1 MKTFLLTSLLLV
13 SSLFASAAKQHYIP
27 QEWRNF
33 GNDTLLYAQSDP
45 QNKYTWSESRSVES
59 DNVIIYWD
67 KYYGNTIPT
76 NAGSDFQ
83 VDVQDLLAKCE
94 AFFDLEINKLG
105 FVDPNNSNLSKYKV
119 MVLLNHTKEWV
130 CYGGGYD
137 FQVSAIWL
145 SPSTCKPVGHAVA
158 HEIGHSF
165 HYMCYAEASQQGTL
179 SSVQTGFHGAVGS
192 GSVTWEQTAQW
203 QACQSYPNEMFQE
216 SINVFRNSHN
226 LAFTHEWH
234 RYQSYWLFYY
244 LVEKYGLKAVANVWN
259 YNVNEVLDF
268 NQVLMLQQNWSVE
281 ELFRQYYDYA
291 AHCVTWDW
299 DACTRYRDNYIGDL
313 RYAAA
318 VNNNGEYQVAYS
330 SCPQSTGFNAVPLTV
345 PAAGTV
351 LTTTFKALNPGA
363 ELAGGDPAQYLNDA
377 SVFAS
382 SGRTTYNSVSNASS
396 RGFRLGYVALLNDG
410 TRVYSN
416 DDNVY
421 CQGTGEATADVS
433 FTVPENVSK
442 LWLMVVPAP
451 STYFQHL
458 WDDTPSNDDQWP
470 YSLSFVNTDLD
481 QSKAIVYVEPTIDGR
496 DIENVTLTYD
506 VYFPAQN
513 DYNGTTVTI
522 GGTAA
527 ASLGTAF
534 QMNVSEMASKMVDYS
549 AEGPDY
555 GQIMF
560 YAAKADGTLIESSS
574 TANPPGHWFNNEGGV
589 TGWGNNSYLF
599 SEFNPST
606 MTFTIGQMPNVSSNG
621 QNFTISQALVYNNGL
636 MKAKAQVVFNI
647 HFDEN
652 QTTSSL
658 TSTEFSE
665 AEELDSPMEGAKIE
679 DATITYDVYFPAVN
693 DYAGTSLTV
702 SDAAAET
709 LAEAFQMDA
718 SEIAAKMVT
727 YSTSGPGSGQ
737 IMFYGANA
745 DGTLIERA
753 STANGYGHWF
763 NNEGGVT
770 DWGNNSY
777 IYSEF
782 DPSTLT
788 FSIGQMPGASSN
800 GQSYTISQALVYNNG
815 IKKAKVVFVF
825 NILFDENQTGSDLTS
840 AGIGVVLE
848 NDADNSDAIN
858 ANKSEKVNV
867 TLYGRTLYKDNAWN
881 TLCLPFDV
889 KVRGSILDGAT
900 VKTLESTDYADGVL
914 TMNFTE
920 GSLDKIEAGKPYI
933 IKWKSG
939 DNLVSPVFEDV
950 KISTATTV
958 AQETDYA
965 SFEGSFSPIVYE
977 EAVNTVL
984 YMSDNNTLYYPNA
997 QLTIGAFRARFS
1009 LLNGLHA
1016 EDVELGTAVRSFV
1029 VNFGE
1034 NESTSIDNI
1043 QWSDRD
1049 AQATKVND
1057 QWYTIDGR
1065 RLKSKPAQRGIYIN
1079 NGRKVVV
1086 D

>member
-1 MKTFLLTSLLLV
+1 
-13 SSLFASAAKQHYIP
+13 
-27 QEWRNF
+27 
-33 GNDTLLYAQSDP
+33 
-45 QNKYTWSESRSVES
+45 
-59 DNVIIYWD
+59 
-67 KYYGNTIPT
+67 
-76 NAGSDFQ
+76 
-83 VDVQDLLAKCE
+83 
-94 AFFDLEINKLG
+94 
-105 FVDPNNSNLSKYKV
+105 
-119 MVLLNHTKEWV
+119 MV
-130 CYGGGYD
+130 G
-137 FQVSAIWL
+137 
-145 SPSTCKPVGHAVA
+145 
-158 HEIGHSF
+158 
-165 HYMCYAEASQQGTL
+165 
-179 SSVQTGFHGAVGS
+179 
-192 GSVTWEQTAQW
+192 
-203 QACQSYPNEMFQE
+203 
-216 SINVFRNSHN
+216 
-226 LAFTHEWH
+226 
-234 RYQSYWLFYY
+234 
-244 LVEKYGLKAVANVWN
+244 
-259 YNVNEVLDF
+259 
-268 NQVLMLQQNWSVE
+268 
-281 ELFRQYYDYA
+281 
-291 AHCVTWDW
+291 
-299 DACTRYRDNYIGDL
+299 
-313 RYAAA
+313 
-318 VNNNGEYQVAYS
+318 
-330 SCPQSTGFNAVPLTV
+330 
-345 PAAGTV
+345 
-351 LTTTFKALNPGA
+351 
-363 ELAGGDPAQYLNDA
+363 
-377 SVFAS
+377 
-382 SGRTTYNSVSNASS
+382 
-396 RGFRLGYVALLNDG
+396 
-410 TRVYSN
+410 
-416 DDNVY
+416 
-421 CQGTGEATADVS
+421 
-433 FTVPENVSK
+433 
-442 LWLMVVPAP
+442 
-451 STYFQHL
+451 
-458 WDDTPSNDDQWP
+458 
-470 YSLSFVNTDLD
+470 
-481 QSKAIVYVEPTIDGR
+481 
-496 DIENVTLTYD
+496 
-506 VYFPAQN
+506 
-513 DYNGTTVTI
+513 
-522 GGTAA
+522 
-527 ASLGTAF
+527 
-534 QMNVSEMASKMVDYS
+534 YS

-679 DATITYDVYFPAVN
+679 DATITYDVYFPATN

-718 SEIAAKMVT
+718 PEIADKMVT

-825 NILFDENQTGSDLTS
+825 NILFDENQTGSDLNS

-858 ANKSEKVNV
+858 ANMSEKVNV

-1016 EDVELGTAVRSFV
+1016 EDVELGTAVRSFI